1 MRDIRY
7 GQQSS
12 YLRMVFDMGPVSGS
26 AASSPKITV
35 AFTNPTTMLV
45 TFEGTVP
52 AGSTGNPPV
61 HGVISSVTLV
71 SSSGGKSVYRI
82 VVTRAVTAHGLFLSG
97 TSPPLRF
104 VLDLH

>member
-1 MRDIRY
+1 
-7 GQQSS
+7 
-12 YLRMVFDMGPVSGS
+12 
-26 AASSPKITV
+26 
-35 AFTNPTTMLV
+35 MLV
-45 TFEGTVP
+45 TFKGTLP

-71 SSSGGKSVYRI
+71 SSNGANAVYRI
-82 VVTRAVTAHGLFLSG
+82 VVTRAVTPHGLFLSG